1 MRTINPYQL
10 DVAQN
15 KVADSA
21 TIWRLQLLD
30 DGVQKVLD
38 NTMTAVGHLSQAGSY
53 LFDIDLAIQTNLI
66 ELNFDD
72 EALKRLPAG
81 NYGLEIDLKLSDGT
95 TAKYPTAGAFNF
107 DLQASDLSA
116 TGGLLPTIS
125 VQAIIDK
132 LDAEAKNIAA
142 TMAKGDTGQSAY
154 ELWKSAGNTGNV
166 QDFLESL
173 KGPAGATGNSLHLAW
188 SDSADGA
195 KNFST
200 HRNSSASYIGYL
212 INTDSSISSNPGD
225 YTWIGIFDPNSLLQN
240 VYYSG
245 VETTQH
251 YDEQTQT
258 VYYLTKVPAVDETGQ
273 AIQIKQGFAF
283 GVPNHQKGYQT
294 PASFLADH
302 PTATLISNAAPS
314 SIGNII
320 ANGKIISSTADGLI
334 DQATMAVLKDGTL
347 TWYPTKTTSEAM
359 LADGVVNSFT
369 GFWPIIVDGKAFD
382 VASVAEVVSSPDNDW
397 TYLQKQHPRNVICQ
411 LADKSLLF
419 LTAEGRLKHNVGLS
433 FDDLIR
439 ILLPLNVVFAYIF
452 DGGGSAALINKGVRI
467 NAPYDGNFTKERP
480 LSDFLY
486 IDKIDGQTS
495 PDPQQQVNYQANLKS
510 IATYNILAH
519 QLLDLEHNSNFDTSG
534 ATGTTA

>member
-1 MRTINPYQL
+1 MRTINPYRL

-15 KVADSA
+15 KIGDSA
-21 TIWRLQLLD
+21 TIWWLQLLD
-30 DGVQKVLD
+30 DGVQKALD
-38 NTMTAVGHLSQAGSY
+38 NTMTAVGHLSQTGSY
-53 LFDIDLAIQTNLI
+53 LFDVDLSIQENLI

-72 EALKRLPAG
+72 EALERLPAG

-95 TAKYPTAGAFNF
+95 IAKYPTDGTFNF
-107 DLQASDLSA
+107 DLQANNLSA
-116 TGGLLPTIS
+116 NGGLLPTIS
-125 VQAIIDK
+125 VQTIIDK

-142 TMAKGDTGQSAY
+142 TMAKGDPGNTGQSAY
-154 ELWKSAGNTGNV
+154 DIWKSAGNTGSV

-173 KGPAGATGNSLHLAW
+173 KGPAGAAGNILHLAW
-188 SDSADGA
+188 SDSADGT

-200 HRNSSASYIGYL
+200 QKNSSASYIGYL
-212 INTDSSISSNPGD
+212 INTDSSTSSNASD
-225 YTWIGIFDPNSLLQN
+225 YTWIGIFDPNSLLKN

-245 VETTQH
+245 VETTQY

-258 VYYLTKVPAVDETGQ
+258 VYYLTKVPAVDENGK

-283 GVPNHQKGYQT
+283 GVPNHQNGYQT

-347 TWYPTKTTSEAM
+347 TWYPTKTTSETM

-369 GFWPIIVDGKAFD
+369 GFWPIIVGGKAFD
-382 VASVAEVVSSPDNDW
+382 VASVAEVVSSPGNDW
-397 TYLQKQHPRNVICQ
+397 TYLQKQQPRNVICQ

-439 ILLPLNVVFAYIF
+439 ILLPLNVVFAYNF
-452 DGGGSAALINKGVRI
+452 DGGGSVSLINKGVRI
-467 NAPYDGNFTKERP
+467 NAPYDGNFTKERAV
-480 LSDFLY
+480 SNFLY

-495 PDPQQQVNYQANLKS
+495 PDPKQQVNYQVNLKS
-510 IATYNILAH
+510 TATYNILAH
-519 QLLDLEHNSNFDTSG
+519 QLLDLEHNSNFSVS
-534 ATGTTA
+534 